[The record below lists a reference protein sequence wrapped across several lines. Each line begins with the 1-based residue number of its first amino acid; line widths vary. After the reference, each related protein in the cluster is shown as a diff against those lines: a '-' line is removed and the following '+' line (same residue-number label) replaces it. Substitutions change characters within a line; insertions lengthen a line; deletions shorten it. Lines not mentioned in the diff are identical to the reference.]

1 MKTVPHIA
9 FEVNNMQEAIKGK
22 KVIIE
27 PNSPSCGVL
36 VAFIRDNGEP
46 IGFLE
51 VDSKDCRGRNLA
63 NQTATK

>member
-1 MKTVPHIA
+1 
-9 FEVNNMQEAIKGK
+9 MQEAIKGK

-27 PNSPSCGVL
+27 PNSPSRGVL

-51 VDSKDCRGRNLA
+51 VDSKDCRERNLA

>member
-27 PNSPSCGVL
+27 PNSPSRGVL
-36 VAFIRDNGEP
+36 VAFIRDNGGP

-63 NQTATK
+63 NHTATK